1 MLHNRYRLPGGE
13 DAVVQ
18 AEVAMLRARGVEVKL
33 ATYDNDIDSED
44 ELGEL
49 LRAGWS
55 SAWSAKSQGDVTEL
69 CKSFHPDLIHVHN
82 FWFRLT
88 PAVHGAAHS
97 LGIATVQTLHN
108 FRLLC
113 VNAQFLRNG
122 KICEDCLGKAPW
134 RGVVHR
140 CYRNSFV
147 NSAAVLRMIMVNR
160 HRETWRH
167 MVDAFVVMSEHAR
180 SKFVKGGFPNERFF
194 VKPNFIE
201 APGITRALPSSSRT
215 ILYAGRLSPEKGLS
229 YLLTAWSKAAVE
241 SQDRLLIAG
250 DGPER
255 PVLEQQAA
263 LLGLRH
269 PQVTFVG
276 WKNRNEIFALLAAAR
291 AVVLPSIWYEGG
303 GCPVSL
309 VEALAAGRPAV
320 ISEIGG
326 MTEII
331 LHEHNGLQALP
342 GNSASLANAL
352 QRLLRNDAL
361 ADKLGANARTDYQTH
376 FSPGQNY
383 NSLLRIYRFAIER
396 TKGSSLNS
404 REASPVR

>member
-1 MLHNRYRLPGGE
+1 VLSESIGSRDASLQQLQLDWRATYRAGPSIDGIPIPRNTSIPQSRLNLRRKRLRVLMLHNRYRLPGGE

-167 MVDAFVVMSEHAR
+167 MVDAS
-180 SKFVKGGFPNERFF
+180 
-194 VKPNFIE
+194 
-201 APGITRALPSSSRT
+201 
-215 ILYAGRLSPEKGLS
+215 
-229 YLLTAWSKAAVE
+229 W
-241 SQDRLLIAG
+241 
-250 DGPER
+250 
-255 PVLEQQAA
+255 
-263 LLGLRH
+263 
-269 PQVTFVG
+269 
-276 WKNRNEIFALLAAAR
+276 
-291 AVVLPSIWYEGG
+291 
-303 GCPVSL
+303 
-309 VEALAAGRPAV
+309 
-320 ISEIGG
+320 
-326 MTEII
+326 
-331 LHEHNGLQALP
+331 
-342 GNSASLANAL
+342 
-352 QRLLRNDAL
+352 
-361 ADKLGANARTDYQTH
+361 
-376 FSPGQNY
+376 
-383 NSLLRIYRFAIER
+383 
-396 TKGSSLNS
+396 
-404 REASPVR
+404 